1 MLRVLGPGS
10 LLRPNSLSQA
20 AAPVWLSSW
29 GDDQNARETSPV
41 GVARG
46 SSFIEFPEKKVLVGP
61 GEVQDPEAFREPEE
75 FREDVSKNLQ
85 FVVLR

>member
-1 MLRVLGPGS
+1 MSGLANWSRSTVPMLRVLGPGS

-46 SSFIEFPEKKVLVGP
+46 SSFIEFPEKKASL
-61 GEVQDPEAFREPEE
+61 AL
-75 FREDVSKNLQ
+75 SMI
-85 FVVLR
+85 